1 MKKEV
6 IYFDAAAYGPF
17 AKCELIN
24 EYLESD
30 YRNMDEE
37 VSDEIKKKS
46 LDQKI
51 SEWKDVIK
59 QTDPGISKYA
69 YGNRKKIKLDESKI
83 LYFWKRIY
91 ELNVWNWNK
100 RYEDEMAMT
109 DGYTW
114 EVKLRNRDG
123 RSKYSTGYEQF
134 PKTFKKFVD
143 ELNKLFETKIAYWD
157 L

>member
-6 IYFDAAAYGPF
+6 IYFGAGAFGPF

-24 EYLESD
+24 GYLESD

-37 VSDEIKKKS
+37 TFGE
-46 LDQKI
+46 
-51 SEWKDVIK
+51 
-59 QTDPGISKYA
+59 
-69 YGNRKKIKLDESKI
+69 RKKIKLDESRM
-83 LYFWKRIY
+83 LYFWKRID

>member
-6 IYFDAAAYGPF
+6 IYFDAGAFGPF

-24 EYLESD
+24 GYLESD
-30 YRNMDEE
+30 YRNIDEE
-37 VSDEIKKKS
+37 VFGE
-46 LDQKI
+46 
-51 SEWKDVIK
+51 
-59 QTDPGISKYA
+59 
-69 YGNRKKIKLDESKI
+69 RKKIKLDESRM
-83 LYFWKRIY
+83 LYFWKRID

>member
-17 AKCELIN
+17 ANCELTN
-24 EYLESD
+24 GYLESG
-30 YRNMDEE
+30 YMNMDEE
-37 VSDEIKKKS
+37 AFGES
-46 LDQKI
+46 
-51 SEWKDVIK
+51 
-59 QTDPGISKYA
+59 
-69 YGNRKKIKLDESKI
+69 KKIKLDESKI
-83 LYFWKRIY
+83 LYFWKRID

-123 RSKYSTGYEQF
+123 KSKYSSGYEQF

-143 ELNKLFETKIAYWD
+143 ELNKLFETKIN

>member
-24 EYLESD
+24 GYLESD
-30 YRNMDEE
+30 YMNMDEE
-37 VSDEIKKKS
+37 ASGES
-46 LDQKI
+46 
-51 SEWKDVIK
+51 
-59 QTDPGISKYA
+59 
-69 YGNRKKIKLDESKI
+69 KKIKLDESKI
-83 LYFWKRIY
+83 LYFWKRID

-123 RSKYSTGYEQF
+123 RAKYSTGYEKF
-134 PKTFKKFVD
+134 PKTFKKLIK
-143 ELNKLFETKIAYWD
+143 ELNILFGVSIKF
-157 L
+157 

>member
-6 IYFDAAAYGPF
+6 IYFDAGAFGPL
-17 AKCELIN
+17 AQCELIN
-24 EYLESD
+24 GYLESNLI
-30 YRNMDEE
+30 NMGEE
-37 VSDEIKKKS
+37 VF
-46 LDQKI
+46 
-51 SEWKDVIK
+51 SE
-59 QTDPGISKYA
+59 
-69 YGNRKKIKLDESKI
+69 RKKIKLDESKI
-83 LYFWKRIY
+83 LYFWKRID

-100 RYEDEMAMT
+100 RYEDEMALT

-123 RSKYSTGYEQF
+123 KSKYSSGYEQF

-143 ELNKLFETKIAYWD
+143 ELNKLFETKID

>member
-17 AKCELIN
+17 ANCELTN
-24 EYLESD
+24 GYLESG
-30 YRNMDEE
+30 YMNMDEE
-37 VSDEIKKKS
+37 AFGES
-46 LDQKI
+46 
-51 SEWKDVIK
+51 
-59 QTDPGISKYA
+59 
-69 YGNRKKIKLDESKI
+69 KKIKLDESKI
-83 LYFWKRIY
+83 LYFWKRID

-123 RSKYSTGYEQF
+123 RAKYSTGYEKF

-157 L
+157 

>member
-17 AKCELIN
+17 ANCELTN
-24 EYLESD
+24 GYLESG
-30 YRNMDEE
+30 YMNMDEE
-37 VSDEIKKKS
+37 AFGES
-46 LDQKI
+46 
-51 SEWKDVIK
+51 
-59 QTDPGISKYA
+59 
-69 YGNRKKIKLDESKI
+69 KKIKLDESKI
-83 LYFWKRIY
+83 LYFWKRID

-100 RYEDEMAMT
+100 RYEDEMAMA

-123 RSKYSTGYEQF
+123 KSKYSSGYEQF

-143 ELNKLFETKIAYWD
+143 ELNKLFETKIN

>member
-17 AKCELIN
+17 ANCELTN
-24 EYLESD
+24 GYLESV
-30 YRNMDEE
+30 YMNMDEE
-37 VSDEIKKKS
+37 ASGES
-46 LDQKI
+46 
-51 SEWKDVIK
+51 
-59 QTDPGISKYA
+59 
-69 YGNRKKIKLDESKI
+69 KKIKLDESKI
-83 LYFWKRIY
+83 LYFWKRID

-123 RSKYSTGYEQF
+123 SRNIHQDMKSFQKHL
-134 PKTFKKFVD
+134 KN
-143 ELNKLFETKIAYWD
+143 LLMN
-157 L
+157 

>member
-6 IYFDAAAYGPF
+6 IYFDAVAYGPF
-17 AKCELIN
+17 ANCELTN
-24 EYLESD
+24 GYLESD
-30 YRNMDEE
+30 YMNGGA
-37 VSDEIKKKS
+37 S
-46 LDQKI
+46 
-51 SEWKDVIK
+51 SE
-59 QTDPGISKYA
+59 S
-69 YGNRKKIKLDESKI
+69 KKIKLNESKI
-83 LYFWKRIY
+83 LYFWKRID

-123 RSKYSTGYEQF
+123 KSKYSSGYEQF

-143 ELNKLFETKIAYWD
+143 ELNKLFETKIN

>member
-1 MKKEV
+1 MTKKEI
-6 IYFDAAAYGPF
+6 IYFDAGAFGGSGGN
-17 AKCELIN
+17 CELIN
-24 EYLESD
+24 GYLESN
-30 YRNMDEE
+30 YMNEGVFAE
-37 VSDEIKKKS
+37 
-46 LDQKI
+46 
-51 SEWKDVIK
+51 
-59 QTDPGISKYA
+59 
-69 YGNRKKIKLDESKI
+69 RKKIKLDESKI
-83 LYFWKRIY
+83 LYFWKRID

-123 RSKYSTGYEQF
+123 KSKYSSGYEKF

-143 ELNKLFETKIAYWD
+143 ELNKLFETKID

>member
-6 IYFDAAAYGPF
+6 IYFDAGAFGPNVQ
-17 AKCELIN
+17 CIMIN
-24 EYLESD
+24 GYLESCFI
-30 YRNMDEE
+30 RMD
-37 VSDEIKKKS
+37 DET
-46 LDQKI
+46 LD
-51 SEWKDVIK
+51 
-59 QTDPGISKYA
+59 G
-69 YGNRKKIKLDESKI
+69 RKKIKLDESKI
-83 LYFWKRIY
+83 LYFWKRID

-123 RSKYSTGYEQF
+123 KSKYSSGYEKY

-143 ELNKLFETKIAYWD
+143 ELNKLFETKIN

>member
-6 IYFDAAAYGPF
+6 IYFDAGAFGPF

-24 EYLESD
+24 GYLESG
-30 YRNMDEE
+30 YMNEGA
-37 VSDEIKKKS
+37 S
-46 LDQKI
+46 
-51 SEWKDVIK
+51 SE
-59 QTDPGISKYA
+59 S
-69 YGNRKKIKLDESKI
+69 KKIKLDESKI
-83 LYFWKRIY
+83 LYFWKKID

-123 RSKYSTGYEQF
+123 QSKYSTGYEQF
-134 PKTFKKFVD
+134 PKTFKEFVD
-143 ELNKLFETKIAYWD
+143 ELNKLFETKIAY
-157 L
+157 

>member
-6 IYFDAAAYGPF
+6 IYFDAGAFGPL
-17 AKCELIN
+17 AQCELIN
-24 EYLESD
+24 GYLESNLI
-30 YRNMDEE
+30 NMGEE
-37 VSDEIKKKS
+37 AF
-46 LDQKI
+46 
-51 SEWKDVIK
+51 SE
-59 QTDPGISKYA
+59 
-69 YGNRKKIKLDESKI
+69 RKMIKLDESKI
-83 LYFWKRIY
+83 LYFWKRID

-123 RSKYSTGYEQF
+123 KSKYSTGYEKF

-143 ELNKLFETKIAYWD
+143 ELNKLFETKIAY
-157 L
+157 

>member
-6 IYFDAAAYGPF
+6 IYFDAGAFGPF
-17 AKCELIN
+17 AKCELTN
-24 EYLESD
+24 GYLESD

-37 VSDEIKKKS
+37 AFGK
-46 LDQKI
+46 
-51 SEWKDVIK
+51 
-59 QTDPGISKYA
+59 
-69 YGNRKKIKLDESKI
+69 RKKIKLDESRI
-83 LYFWKRIY
+83 LYFWKRID

-123 RSKYSTGYEQF
+123 QSKYSTGYEQF

>member
-17 AKCELIN
+17 ANCELTN
-24 EYLESD
+24 GYLESV
-30 YRNMDEE
+30 YMNMDEE
-37 VSDEIKKKS
+37 ASGES
-46 LDQKI
+46 
-51 SEWKDVIK
+51 
-59 QTDPGISKYA
+59 
-69 YGNRKKIKLDESKI
+69 KKIKLDESKI
-83 LYFWKRIY
+83 LYFWKRID

-100 RYEDEMAMT
+100 RYEDDMAMT

-123 RSKYSTGYEQF
+123 KSKYSSGYEQF

-143 ELNKLFETKIAYWD
+143 ELNKLFETKIN

>member
-24 EYLESD
+24 GYLESD
-30 YRNMDEE
+30 YMNMDEE
-37 VSDEIKKKS
+37 ASGE
-46 LDQKI
+46 
-51 SEWKDVIK
+51 
-59 QTDPGISKYA
+59 
-69 YGNRKKIKLDESKI
+69 NKKIKLDESKI
-83 LYFWKRIY
+83 LYFWKRID

-123 RSKYSTGYEQF
+123 RAKYSTGYEKF

-143 ELNKLFETKIAYWD
+143 ELNKLFETKITYWD

>member
-1 MKKEV
+1 
-6 IYFDAAAYGPF
+6 
-17 AKCELIN
+17 
-24 EYLESD
+24 
-30 YRNMDEE
+30 MDEE
-37 VSDEIKKKS
+37 TFGE
-46 LDQKI
+46 
-51 SEWKDVIK
+51 
-59 QTDPGISKYA
+59 
-69 YGNRKKIKLDESKI
+69 RKKIKLDESRI
-83 LYFWKRIY
+83 LYFWKRID

-123 RSKYSTGYEQF
+123 QSKYSTGYEQF

>member
-6 IYFDAAAYGPF
+6 IYFDAGAYGPF

-24 EYLESD
+24 GNLESG
-30 YRNMDEE
+30 YMNMDEE
-37 VSDEIKKKS
+37 ASGES
-46 LDQKI
+46 
-51 SEWKDVIK
+51 
-59 QTDPGISKYA
+59 
-69 YGNRKKIKLDESKI
+69 KKIKLDESKI
-83 LYFWKRIY
+83 LYFWKRID

-123 RSKYSTGYEQF
+123 RAKYSTGYEKF
-134 PKTFKKFVD
+134 PKTFKKLIK
-143 ELNKLFETKIAYWD
+143 ELNILFGASIKF
-157 L
+157 

>member
-6 IYFDAAAYGPF
+6 IYFDAGAFGPL
-17 AKCELIN
+17 AQCELIN
-24 EYLESD
+24 GYLESNLI
-30 YRNMDEE
+30 NMGEE
-37 VSDEIKKKS
+37 VF
-46 LDQKI
+46 
-51 SEWKDVIK
+51 SE
-59 QTDPGISKYA
+59 
-69 YGNRKKIKLDESKI
+69 RKKIKLDESKI
-83 LYFWKRIY
+83 LYFWKRID

-100 RYEDEMAMT
+100 RYEDDMAMT

-123 RSKYSTGYEQF
+123 KSKYSSGYEQF

-143 ELNKLFETKIAYWD
+143 ELNKLFETKIN

>member
-6 IYFDAAAYGPF
+6 IYFDAVAYGPF
-17 AKCELIN
+17 ANCELTN
-24 EYLESD
+24 GYLESG
-30 YRNMDEE
+30 YMNMDEE
-37 VSDEIKKKS
+37 ASGES
-46 LDQKI
+46 
-51 SEWKDVIK
+51 
-59 QTDPGISKYA
+59 
-69 YGNRKKIKLDESKI
+69 KKIKLDESKI
-83 LYFWKRIY
+83 LYFWKRID

-123 RSKYSTGYEQF
+123 QSKYSTGYEQF

-157 L
+157 

>member
-24 EYLESD
+24 GYLESD
-30 YRNMDEE
+30 YMNMDEE
-37 VSDEIKKKS
+37 ASGES
-46 LDQKI
+46 
-51 SEWKDVIK
+51 
-59 QTDPGISKYA
+59 
-69 YGNRKKIKLDESKI
+69 KKIKLDESKI
-83 LYFWKRIY
+83 LYFWKRID

-123 RSKYSTGYEQF
+123 RAKYSTGYEKF

-143 ELNKLFETKIAYWD
+143 ELNKLFETKITYWD